1 MMPSHVQ
8 EQQLDHAEDL
18 CQRCFGI
25 KRNSHV
31 RIAVGSIE
39 TDKENKKIM

>member
-25 KRNSHV
+25 KRN
-31 RIAVGSIE
+31 RIAVGSNE